1 MPDSGILIIDK
12 PAGLTSRQVVDRV
25 ARIVRPDKA
34 GHAGTLDPL
43 ATGVL
48 VVCVGQATRLIEYV
62 QRMPKSY
69 RATLLFGR
77 SSPTDDVEGPITL
90 EDTPLVPTGEQIAQA
105 TTQFI
110 GTIQQRPPDYSAV
123 HVAGQRA
130 YDLARRG
137 VALDLAPRPVDVFE
151 IRIVS
156 YAYPELVF
164 DVDCGSGTYIR
175 SIIRDLAAALGT
187 TAVMSALVRTAI
199 GEFHQA
205 NALALDALTPDTLV
219 ERLLPPRSALT
230 QVSEITISDE
240 EQLRLVRGQT
250 IQRPIA
256 SGDVEWAAINAAGD
270 LVALLARRVDGSL
283 GPTRVFA
290 LGKAGENKQ

>member
-1 MPDSGILIIDK
+1 MTTSGLLIVDK

-25 ARIVRPDKA
+25 ARIVRPAKA

-48 VVCVGQATRLIEYV
+48 VVCVGQATRLIQYV

-69 RATLLFGR
+69 RANLLFGR
-77 SSPTDDVEGPITL
+77 SSPTDDVEGLIAP
-90 EDTPLVPTGEQIAQA
+90 EVAPRVPTGEQIVEAA
-105 TTQFI
+105 AQFI

-123 HVAGQRA
+123 HVAGRRA

-137 VALDLAPRPVDVFE
+137 VALDLAPRPVEVFE

-164 DVDCGSGTYIR
+164 DVQCGSGTYVR
-175 SIIRDLAAALGT
+175 SLVRDLAAALGT

-199 GEFHQA
+199 GEFHLTDA
-205 NALALDALTPDTLV
+205 CPLDTLTPDTLV
-219 ERLLPPRSALT
+219 ERLLLARTALT
-230 QVSEITISDE
+230 QVPQIAISDD
-240 EQLRLVRGQT
+240 EQLRLIRGQT
-250 IQRPIA
+250 IHRPVA
-256 SGDVEWAAINAAGD
+256 SSDSEWVAINAAGD
-270 LVALLARRVDGSL
+270 LVALLARRDDGSL
-283 GPTRVFA
+283 GPARVFA
-290 LGKAGENKQ
+290 T

>member
-1 MPDSGILIIDK
+1 MPVSGLLILDK

-25 ARIVRPDKA
+25 ARIVRPAKA

-62 QRMPKSY
+62 QRMPKTY

-77 SSPTDDVEGPITL
+77 SSPTDDIEGPITL
-90 EDTPLVPTGEQIAQA
+90 EDTPPVPTGEQIVEAA
-105 TTQFI
+105 TQFI

-123 HVAGQRA
+123 HVAGRRA

-137 VALDLAPRPVDVFE
+137 VALDLAPRPVEVFE
-151 IRIVS
+151 IRVVS

-164 DVDCGSGTYIR
+164 EVRCGSGTYVR

-187 TAVMSALVRTAI
+187 TAVMSALVRAAI

-205 NALALDALTPDTLV
+205 DALPLDALTPDTLI
-219 ERLLPPRSALT
+219 ERLLPARSALT
-230 QVSEITISDE
+230 QVPEIAISDE

-250 IQRPIA
+250 IQRPVA
-256 SGDVEWAAINAAGD
+256 SGDQEWAAINAAGN

-290 LGKAGENKQ
+290 T

>member
-1 MPDSGILIIDK
+1 MPISGLLILDK

-25 ARIVRPDKA
+25 ARIVRPAKA

-90 EDTPLVPTGEQIAQA
+90 EATPRIPAGEQIAEA

-137 VALDLAPRPVDVFE
+137 VALDLAPRPVEVFA

-164 DVDCGSGTYIR
+164 EVDCGSGTYIR
-175 SIIRDLAAALGT
+175 SLIRDLAAALGT

-219 ERLLPPRSALT
+219 ERLLPPRTALT
-230 QVSEITISDE
+230 QVSEITISDD

-250 IQRPIA
+250 IQRPVA
-256 SGDVEWAAINAAGD
+256 SGDMEWAAINAAGD

-290 LGKAGENKQ
+290 T

>member
-1 MPDSGILIIDK
+1 MPVSGLLILDK

-25 ARIVRPDKA
+25 ARIVRPAKA

-69 RATLLFGR
+69 RARLLFGR
-77 SSPTDDVEGPITL
+77 SSPTDDVEGPITP
-90 EDTPLVPTGEQIAQA
+90 EDAPRIPSGEQIVEAA
-105 TTQFI
+105 GQFV

-123 HVAGQRA
+123 HVAGRRA

-164 DVDCGSGTYIR
+164 DVQCGSGTYVR
-175 SIIRDLAAALGT
+175 SIVRDLAATLGT
-187 TAVMSALVRTAI
+187 TAVMSALLRTAI
-199 GEFHQA
+199 GEFHVA
-205 NALALDALTPDTLV
+205 DALPLDALTPDTLDK
-219 ERLLPPRSALT
+219 RLLPARSALM
-230 QVSEITISDE
+230 QVPQVAISDD
-240 EQLRLVRGQT
+240 EQSRLVHGQT
-250 IQRPIA
+250 IHRPVA
-256 SGDVEWAAINAAGD
+256 SGDREWAAINVAGD
-270 LVALLARRVDGSL
+270 LVALLARREDGSL

-290 LGKAGENKQ
+290 T